1 MKGDDNLY
9 PNVEAEMARLKIT
22 RNKLSVSLNLSP
34 NTLGKKLNGESN
46 ISLPECLKIKK
57 ELKWRGTIEELFKTD

>member
-1 MKGDDNLY
+1 MY

-34 NTLGKKLNGESN
+34 NTLWKKLNGESD
-46 ISLPECLKIKK
+46 ISLHECLKIKK